1 MTVEVALLSRDVKEA
16 NLTVLRDWM
25 WGAKGES
32 RNRSRFLVWH
42 PSDLGATAG
51 AQKRQVCRGQQVPL
65 GCERSVCA
73 QRQQNRFRSPGR
85 VLGLEVN
92 SHFLG
97 KESKP

>member
-1 MTVEVALLSRDVKEA
+1 MTVGVALLSRDVKEA

-25 WGAKGES
+25 WGGQKEKAGIE
-32 RNRSRFLVWH
+32 SRFLVWR

-51 AQKRQVCRGQQVPL
+51 AQKRQVCRGQVPL
-65 GCERSVCA
+65 GYERSLCA